1 MCRALVID
9 IERVPSISEVS
20 SISEASESSFN
31 EKERE
36 NVRAYRERTAQERE
50 QEEVTIRAIKQKKL
64 NILKKD

>member
-50 QEEVTIRAIKQKKL
+50 
-64 NILKKD
+64 